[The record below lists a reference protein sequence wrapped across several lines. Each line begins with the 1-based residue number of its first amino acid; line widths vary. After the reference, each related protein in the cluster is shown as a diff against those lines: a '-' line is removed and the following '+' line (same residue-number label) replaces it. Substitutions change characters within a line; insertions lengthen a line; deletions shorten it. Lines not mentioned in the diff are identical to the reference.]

1 MRLRFDHIQSRRVLA
16 IGVSAGL
23 ITFGIPPMAAQATET
38 DPEPP
43 SPCAAIIAAWDPSDT
58 VSIGTADQLYCI
70 GADSDTLDMDFSL
83 TTDIDISDLTV
94 DTTWRPIGLDVGVFT
109 GSLDGNRKEIRNL
122 VINRTGVPNVGLFG
136 AISRASISNLTL
148 VTPDVLGGGRVGG
161 LVGDA
166 SESDISDVTATN
178 VTVVADGSEGR
189 VGGLIGYMDNTHVT
203 DVSVSGTVTATDV
216 GSTEAGGVV
225 GRINATPSGSYAGP
239 LTTITNAE
247 FTGDVEGP
255 DSVGGVVGG
264 GDTDPRIGAKWMALT
279 NLRSAG
285 TVSSTVPF
293 DEDDWNWAVGGAVG
307 AIFDTDLS
315 EIHSTSD
322 VSSTSSDSGGLI
334 GSLADSTL
342 RHASATGDV
351 AVVISGGWCGAGGLI
366 GNVSRWFRGGEA
378 IIVEDVSASG
388 RVTCSGGDATG
399 GLVGYGDNADF
410 TNAIASGDVIG
421 ADDAGYVGGLVGS
434 VYDSTFSD
442 VSATGDVDSDSDA
455 VGGLIGGAYRNAVGD
470 GFNQPRDVTITRATS
485 SGAVRGVENVG
496 GIVGNGE
503 VLDTEGSIQVIES
516 SSSSAVTGLQ
526 SLGGIAGGGAGDFVL
541 RDVVSTGAIT
551 GWLTGD
557 GTAPSPA
564 NYGGLVGYLS
574 ATGSIERAYTTST
587 VTTNVDPDDSTIGS
601 MIGVSEGAMSGL
613 SFTATDPDTLPV
625 AGRLPAGQP
634 TRAEYRSLSQLG
646 QLSTYESWN
655 TPDTVI
661 VAGWVPSPR
670 TTQVWG
676 SCTNVA
682 SGLPF
687 LQWQRTSACE
697 AAPTPTPTPSPNSG
711 GSGSG
716 GTATQPTTAPT
727 TAPSTPESPSK
738 GSLTPV
744 VSTGSQP
751 AFRQPTA
758 AQPVTATV
766 TLVPAN
772 VAGTTPTRAMRQE
785 ATATLRSAPT
795 VTVTANQPVKL
806 MVPGFTPGGKY
817 MVQVKSNRGYVV
829 LGSVEAD
836 ATGQLQMPVFRK
848 SDGASTTTIAVV
860 SSTGEAS
867 YVKVKT
873 TKKRGAGERS
883 RTRGDAAS
891 NRR

>member
-1 MRLRFDHIQSRRVLA
+1 MRLHPDHIQPRRVLA
-16 IGVSAGL
+16 IGVAAGL
-23 ITFGIPPMAAQATET
+23 ITFGIPPMAAQASSDCATII
-38 DPEPP
+38 DPWDEPEVT
-43 SPCAAIIAAWDPSDT
+43 T
-58 VSIGTADQLYCI
+58 VSIESAEELYCM
-70 GADSDTLDMDFSL
+70 GETSSLGMDFSL
-83 TTDIDISDLTV
+83 ATNIDLTSFLV
-94 DTTWRPIGLDVGVFT
+94 TTPWRPIGSSDDPFT
-109 GSLDGNRKEIRNL
+109 GSFDGAGNTITGLD
-122 VINRTGVPNVGLFG
+122 INQTGVTNVGLFG

-148 VTPDVLGGGRVGG
+148 ETPDVLGGGRVGG

-166 SESDISDVTATN
+166 SESDISDVTATD
-178 VTVVADGSEGR
+178 VTVVADSSEGR
-189 VGGLIGYMDNTHVT
+189 VGGLIGYMDNTQVT

-225 GRINATPSGSYAGP
+225 GRINATPSGDYAGP
-239 LTTITNAE
+239 LTRVTNAD
-247 FTGDVEGP
+247 FTGDVTGP

-264 GDTDPRIGAKWMALT
+264 GDTDPKNGPKWMALR

-293 DEDDWNWAVGGAVG
+293 DGDVDWNWAVGGAVG

-315 EIHSTSD
+315 EVHSTSA
-322 VSSTSSDSGGLI
+322 VSSTSTDSGGLI

-342 RHASATGDV
+342 RHASATGNV

-366 GNVSRWFRGGEA
+366 GNVSRWFRDGEA

-388 RVTCSGGDATG
+388 RVTCSGGDAAG
-399 GLVGYGDNADF
+399 GLVGYSDNADF
-410 TNAIASGDVIG
+410 TNATASGDVIG
-421 ADDAGYVGGLVGS
+421 ANDAGHVGGLVGS

-442 VSATGDVDSDSDA
+442 VSATGDVVSDSDA

-503 VLDTEGSIQVIES
+503 VLDTVGSIQVIES
-516 SSSSAVTGLQ
+516 SSISAVTGLQ

-587 VTTNVDPDDSTIGS
+587 VTTEIDPDDSTIGS

-634 TRAEYRSLSQLG
+634 ARAEYRSLSQLG

-655 TPDTVI
+655 TPDNRVI

-676 SCTNVA
+676 SCTDVA

-697 AAPTPTPTPSPNSG
+697 AAPIPTPTPSPNSG
-711 GSGSG
+711 GSGAG
-716 GTATQPTTAPT
+716 GTAPQPMTAPT
-727 TAPSTPESPSK
+727 TAPSTPESPSN
-738 GSLTPV
+738 GSFATV

-758 AQPVTATV
+758 AQPVTGTV
-766 TLVPAN
+766 TLVPAG
-772 VAGTTPTRAMRQE
+772 VAAATPTRAMRQE
-785 ATATLRSAPT
+785 ASATLDSAPT
-795 VTVTANQPVKL
+795 VMATTNQPVKL
-806 MVPGFTPGGKY
+806 MVPGFTPGGSY
-817 MVQVKSNRGYVV
+817 TVQVKSNKGYVV

-836 ATGQLQMPVFRK
+836 ASGRLQLPVFRMMG
-848 SDGASTTTIAVV
+848 GASTTSIAIV
-860 SSTGEAS
+860 STTGEAS
-867 YVKVKT
+867 YVKVKS
-873 TKKRGAGERS
+873 TKKRVAGDRS
-883 RTRGDAAS
+883 RTRGS
-891 NRR
+891 TSSSRR